1 MINIRIPSL
10 LCCALAGVLLSGCA
24 EMPFFGDRVVSR
36 RPVTSPSASPSP
48 ASAPDQSALKDGIR
62 LYNEGQFDDAI
73 KRLSSKE
80 IANGSTSTRVAAL
93 KYTAFSYCVTSR
105 TEQCRQAFE
114 RALKLN
120 PKFDLSPGE
129 HGHPQWGPVFTR
141 AKRD

>member
-1 MINIRIPSL
+1 MNKIRIPSL
-10 LCCALAGVLLSGCA
+10 LCCAMAGIFLAGCA
-24 EMPFFGDRVVSR
+24 EMPFFGERTVSR
-36 RPVTSPSASPSP
+36 RAVTSPSA
-48 ASAPDQSALKDGIR
+48 ASAAASDQSALRDGIR

-73 KRLSSKE
+73 KRLSSKD
-80 IANGSTSTRVAAL
+80 ITNGSTATRVSAL

-105 TEQCRQAFE
+105 AEQCRQAFE

-120 PKFDLSPGE
+120 PKFDLAPGE